1 MFLLLNKESTK
12 YFEDGEG
19 FVYKKVNENEKTVY
33 YDCLNEPR
41 CLVAARFYKRAK
53 AVQMFGNHSEWCPP
67 DSKMKMKI
75 HFEEF
80 LKRDVLDIENAAV
93 SVLNLYKRAIEE
105 RYKSIWLPEN
115 HRTKFLPVLRRLRN
129 YHKAKPE
136 KSGCAEPKSKDAA
149 CSPIGPPNQIQV
161 GALITPSSRSKTPIP
176 LNRHSN
182 CKATTS
188 KDQSGA
194 AMSSD
199 MATSPMPNMDTRCEQ
214 NEATPTGTGNS
225 IDGQMEASVISSSS
239 ILAPDSECLTKNKV
253 FIHFIRMFEVVNYR

>member
-1 MFLLLNKESTK
+1 MNDCGIIFVFFLLTKESTK

-19 FVYKKVNENEKTVY
+19 FVYKKVNENENEKTVY
-33 YDCLNEPR
+33 YDC
-41 CLVAARFYKRAK
+41 
-53 AVQMFGNHSEWCPP
+53 
-67 DSKMKMKI
+67 
-75 HFEEF
+75 
-80 LKRDVLDIENAAV
+80 
-93 SVLNLYKRAIEE
+93 AIEE

-129 YHKAKPE
+129 YHKVKPE

-149 CSPIGPPNQIQV
+149 CSPIVPPNQIQV
-161 GALITPSSRSKTPIP
+161 GALITPSLRSKTPIP

-188 KDQSGA
+188 KDQCGA

-199 MATSPMPNMDTRCEQ
+199 MATSPMPNMNTRCEQ

-225 IDGQMEASVISSSS
+225 IDGRMEASVI
-239 ILAPDSECLTKNKV
+239 
-253 FIHFIRMFEVVNYR
+253 